1 MPQVGRNAK
10 LYMERKMPRFQTTLR
25 GPGPQLY
32 LPDNPVHHL
41 KLESPLPSPQYLYN
55 RKYVDGGKTK
65 PWPSGN
71 FGGDSNGS
79 GGSTNNCNTC
89 S

>member
-1 MPQVGRNAK
+1 MPQVGKSAK
-10 LYMERKMPRFQTTLR
+10 LYFERKMPKLQPTLR

-32 LPDNPVHHL
+32 LADNPVHRL
-41 KLESPLPSPQYLYN
+41 KLEPPQPNPAFFYN
-55 RKYVDGGKTK
+55 RKYVDGGKTR

-71 FGGDSNGS
+71 FGGSTTI
-79 GGSTNNCNTC
+79 GGSPSCDNC